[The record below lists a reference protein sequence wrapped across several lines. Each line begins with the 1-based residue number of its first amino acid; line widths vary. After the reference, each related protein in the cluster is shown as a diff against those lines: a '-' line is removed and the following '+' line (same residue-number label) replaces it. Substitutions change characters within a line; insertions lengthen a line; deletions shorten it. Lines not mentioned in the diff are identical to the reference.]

1 MNKQLMEQEKDKI
14 INQISI
20 YQQVGLNKLILFIES
35 KLELVAK
42 LSLRITQRTEINQN
56 VLYNR
61 IKTAIVSERFQNNSG
76 GLD

>member
-61 IKTAIVSERFQNNSG
+61 IKTAIVSERFQNNDG

>member
-1 MNKQLMEQEKDKI
+1 MEQEKDKI

-61 IKTAIVSERFQNNSG
+61 IKTAIVSERFQNNDG